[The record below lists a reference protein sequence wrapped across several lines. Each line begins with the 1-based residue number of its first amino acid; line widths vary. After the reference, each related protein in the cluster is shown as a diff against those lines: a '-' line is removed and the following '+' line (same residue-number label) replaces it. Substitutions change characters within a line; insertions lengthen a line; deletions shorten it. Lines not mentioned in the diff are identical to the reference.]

1 MGTRVGVAYH
11 PLVPRHLRIQ
21 RVLRARIE
29 SEEWEGD
36 RPIPTEM
43 ELLAEFGVSRT
54 TIREALGVLAREG
67 LIVRH
72 RGRGSFV
79 HSRPG
84 VDRPQ
89 AVTNLILGYKAEIKV
104 ITVQTVPA
112 PAHIVGP
119 LGIERGTPVTRL
131 VRLEMIDAAPL
142 AVVVNYMLPS
152 LGKRIR
158 PRDLTRISL
167 LEFLRD
173 RLGMRLGTIH
183 QSLEAR
189 LPDIE
194 TTGLLGTDLPQPVL
208 ALRLVVT
215 DVAGTPVEVSDALYR
230 ADRYRYEVKTQL
242 PPARRQ
248 PTVRETRSRGCGTA
262 PQHAIAV
269 FNRLTGATLAT
280 HLSLVKP
287 GDVVIGLSVSHSHPS
302 VLRAAS
308 HVGARFTDTPGLEEF
323 KRALD
328 RDPKV
333 ALVGLTRLAVTYELL
348 PVEAIR
354 TIVRLAH
361 DKGALVYVDDAGG
374 ARVGPA
380 SFDQPK
386 TLELGV
392 DVGATGLDKYGTL
405 GPRFGLLGGRADLV
419 ASIRARAFECGLET
433 RPMLYQSVVRTLEK
447 YSPKRV
453 QELIDTT
460 KAVAAALRPI
470 FGDRLRETPTTA
482 QLLADDVLAIAMERG
497 GVKQAPIVPFEASAA
512 LCMLLLQDHSM
523 LTVDFVGMP
532 PGGADILFKFIPPET
547 LARFGGPR
555 KFASAV
561 DGALT
566 TLGSMLKDP
575 ASIRAL
581 LLGGR

>member
-1 MGTRVGVAYH
+1 MAKDTDRFGNKFAPNLSYARGKILGATSDDFTK
-11 PLVPRHLRIQ
+11 LQ
-21 RVLRARIE
+21 RAWGI
-29 SEEWEGD
+29 
-36 RPIPTEM
+36 
-43 ELLAEFGVSRT
+43 
-54 TIREALGVLAREG
+54 IRERGPEAIYIFTG
-67 LIVRH
+67 LD
-72 RGRGSFV
+72 
-79 HSRPG
+79 HSLPMEPEDLRWA
-84 VDRPQ
+84 DD
-89 AVTNLILGYKAEIKV
+89 EI
-104 ITVQTVPA
+104 A
-112 PAHIVGP
+112 PALHW
-119 LGIERGTPVTRL
+119 
-131 VRLEMIDAAPL
+131 
-142 AVVVNYMLPS
+142 
-152 LGKRIR
+152 
-158 PRDLTRISL
+158 
-167 LEFLRD
+167 D
-173 RLGMRLGTIH
+173 RLKALTLEHLG
-183 QSLEAR
+183 
-189 LPDIE
+189 
-194 TTGLLGTDLPQPVL
+194 
-208 ALRLVVT
+208 
-215 DVAGTPVEVSDALYR
+215 
-230 ADRYRYEVKTQL
+230 
-242 PPARRQ
+242 
-248 PTVRETRSRGCGTA
+248 GTA
-262 PQHAIAV
+262 PQHDIAV

-280 HLSLVKP
+280 HLTLVKP
-287 GDVVIGLSVSHSHPS
+287 GDVVIGVSVSHSHPS
-302 VLRAAS
+302 VLRAAA
-308 HVGARFTDTPGLEEF
+308 HVGARFTDTAGLEEF

-328 RDPKV
+328 REPKV
-333 ALVGLTRLAVTYELL
+333 ALVDLTRLAVTYELL

-392 DVGATGLDKYGTL
+392 DVGATGLDK
-405 GPRFGLLGGRADLV
+405 
-419 ASIRARAFECGLET
+419 
-433 RPMLYQSVVRTLEK
+433 TLEK

-497 GVKQAPIVPFEASAA
+497 GVNQAPIVPFEASAA

-523 LTVDFVGMP
+523 LTVHFVGMP

-581 LLGGR
+581 LLGGK